1 MDSLDALNLAAPIAD
16 TYNEL
21 EAMLLSHIAEQ
32 LAANPDTLINATS
45 EWRIKLLAQMGRVN
59 KETAKIIAAKT
70 GKVPAEVEK
79 VVEQAI
85 NKVLVENAVS
95 GKSVSAHI
103 ENAMKSF
110 DRQAV
115 INKYNQVNTVMQYK
129 AKQAFVNGVNS
140 VADRFER
147 KRQAEI
153 ANKQEYLDVLNK
165 NALAVTVGEKSRT
178 EALRETIG
186 QMCDKGIPAFVDAS
200 GRQWSPEAYVNMDI
214 RNTAKNSALAA
225 QWRVMDELEQD
236 VILISSHSGA
246 RPKCAPYQGKLYSR
260 SGKSGTIKDARGKE
274 YTYEPLSSTSFGEP
288 DGIFGINCGHRPR
301 GVTEGMFISHEEI
314 YSEKENSEEY
324 EKICEQRRQERKIRA
339 DKNKSDALKAA
350 GDNEGAKELGRK
362 IIAENKELKAYC
374 EREGLSYREDRTK
387 GYGYVNKQ
395 KKISV
400 PRPSEEN
407 SQFYKKIVVDKSDQL
422 NATRLVNGNPAE
434 ITLNRVADRHNKIY
448 LSEKSKIKPKALH
461 EIDMRMDDVYKL
473 LGCDKRKTLP
483 NICIVSHDEM
493 GNAPAA
499 FNALHNALYLDEG
512 LLTIEKMP
520 EFRSQM
526 ACADNRLSTA
536 LHECL
541 HWLDADDYR
550 KSHGNITAENY
561 ASEYLPYLRNE
572 CKKKLDNMKNNGYN
586 INEISRYASN
596 SIAYG
601 NYDEAYTEY
610 RVKKLLK
617 GSE

>member
-95 GKSVSAHI
+95 GNTVSTHI

-147 KRQAEI
+147 KRQSEI
-153 ANKQEYLDVLNK
+153 ADKQEYLDVLNK

-178 EALRETIG
+178 EAIRETIG

-225 QWRVMDELEQD
+225 QWSVMDELEQD

-324 EKICEQRRQERKIRA
+324 ERICEQRRQERKIRA
-339 DKNKSDALKAA
+339 DKNKRDALKAA

-362 IIAENKELKAYC
+362 ITAENKELKAYC
-374 EREGLSYREDRTK
+374 EREGLSYREDRTSAYGSINSPEKHYLK
-387 GYGYVNKQ
+387 GGYSIKFNKVSGA
-395 KKISV
+395 KEIT
-400 PRPSEEN
+400 EN
-407 SQFYKKIVVDKSDQL
+407 LAKELSDQ
-422 NATRLVNGNPAE
+422 
-434 ITLNRVADRHNKIY
+434 HNKAAKLFGLDK
-448 LSEKSKIKPKALH
+448 LSKMKSVNIANYQNDNVFGYYTPNSEAVTIFGAGGKDGRAFMDSVAKSMKKKGVWSTNSPLHAYRHELAHAIQEELAETDIKYAEKLKKLSDYRNDILKSLTNLPDDDIIKEKAQLLSTYGIDSKG
-461 EIDMRMDDVYKL
+461 EIDDF
-473 LGCDKRKTLP
+473 
-483 NICIVSHDEM
+483 IS
-493 GNAPAA
+493 
-499 FNALHNALYLDEG
+499 EG
-512 LLTIEKMP
+512 I
-520 EFRSQM
+520 
-526 ACADNRLSTA
+526 A
-536 LHECL
+536 
-541 HWLDADDYR
+541 
-550 KSHGNITAENY
+550 
-561 ASEYLPYLRNE
+561 EYLNGKPRETARHIVDILRG
-572 CKKKLDNMKNNGYN
+572 KD
-586 INEISRYASN
+586 
-596 SIAYG
+596 
-601 NYDEAYTEY
+601 
-610 RVKKLLK
+610 
-617 GSE
+617 